1 MLDPTMITRA
11 MQAAASPEL
20 TANPGSVAGPA
31 PQESAAAPV
40 PYLETAMEDP
50 ETRTALVVSRATTK
64 RQSALDDFGVRMAAE
79 QSEAAMKRAQDAQR
93 AYLGAAHT
101 PLPQAPQMQTTVN
114 PTAEEAGMSFVG
126 GLLSGK
132 WLDSANAT
140 MNLAGQRQQREF
152 ANATQAYEGDVQQR
166 KVDLDTLFQEFQLA
180 DQDYRQKAGRL
191 SEIEDD
197 QRNFAQ
203 QLAVLDMQQQ
213 GRSDL
218 EGQKMEGRLALQE
231 LVNQGRLDQNNLVKQ
246 FEETRTSLS
255 KSGLSMSDEE
265 LWNIV
270 AATEITKLQNADTAS
285 RNADARAIEADSGR
299 MRAMTAQ
306 EALKVRNEHFYKGWA
321 FRSEERKQQAED
333 RRTLKE
339 LEVAAAMDRL
349 MVSTNQKEKEA
360 SVKLID
366 GHLRELEKEK
376 RQALKQGAEYRG
388 ALTKTLKP
396 EEKALI
402 ENSLAELGRYVT
414 TVLDPQINE
423 LRKVSEAAKSPFGAA
438 PARGQASSRGSSPRT
453 SSKRHEAEAAEIKKL
468 FGSKVEVWSEPRPM
482 RGGGGTGMSRHGE
495 GRAVDAHYKNLNQR
509 EQLIQHA
516 QGRKATLI
524 IDYVGKR
531 TWRPGRGWKASPKLD
546 SSLRHIHIEFD

>member
-1 MLDPTMITRA
+1 MLDPTMMNQLAQPRQVATPTSA
-11 MQAAASPEL
+11 
-20 TANPGSVAGPA
+20 AGPA
-31 PQESAAAPV
+31 PEESAAAPAPAPV

-50 ETRTALVVSRATTK
+50 ETRTALVVSRATAR

-152 ANATQAYEGDVQQR
+152 ANATQAYEGDLQQR

-213 GRSDL
+213 GRQDL
-218 EGQKMEGRLALQE
+218 EGQKMEGRMALQE

-246 FEETRTSLS
+246 FEETRASLS

-270 AATEITKLQNADTAS
+270 AANEITKLQNADTAS
-285 RNADARAIEADSGR
+285 RNANARAMDAESNR
-299 MRAMTAQ
+299 MRAMTGQ
-306 EALKVRNEHFYKGWA
+306 EALNVRNEHFYKGWQ
-321 FRSEERKQQAED
+321 FRSEERKAAAEE
-333 RRTLKE
+333 RRNLKE

-349 MVSTNQKEKEA
+349 MVSTNQKEKEG
-360 SVKLID
+360 SLKLID
-366 GHLRELEKEK
+366 GHLKELEKEK
-376 RQALKQGAEYRG
+376 RQALKQGAEIRG
-388 ALTKTLKP
+388 AITKALKP
-396 EEKALI
+396 EEKALL

-414 TVLDPQINE
+414 TVLDPQIAE
-423 LRKVSEAAKSPFGAA
+423 LRKVSEATKSPFGAA
-438 PARGQASSRGSSPRT
+438 PARGQASSRGSSPRA

-495 GRAVDAHYKNLNQR
+495 GRAVDAHYQNLNQR
-509 EQLIQHA
+509 EQLIKHA
-516 QGRKATLI
+516 QGRRASLI
-524 IDYVGKR
+524 IDYVGRR

-546 SSLRHIHIEFD
+546 ASLRHIHIEFD